1 MVHVSKFFLC
11 GTDACERARRV
22 AHINP
27 AKHVRG
33 HRTVSVVPVHLLM
46 IDRARVRR
54 SLLLFEQV
62 QDYEALLSSLQI
74 NVQYVRMKTLS
85 VLARLEMRRK
95 GRLNR
100 FDRIIDH

>member
-11 GTDACERARRV
+11 GTDACESARRV
-22 AHINP
+22 AHTNP

-46 IDRARVRR
+46 DRARVRR

-62 QDYEALLSSLQI
+62 HDYEALLSSLQI